1 MKVEPRQI
9 NKQKHNHLR
18 RNYANV
24 DRLQMFN
31 ERRPTP
37 KKKPNNHPKVH
48 CLLVVVKVIF
58 KKTSI
63 SEAIVFYVKH
73 FLSPTPK
80 RPPPFKPPRKR
91 CIYCIDIYTLHNRA
105 IYYDIIN
112 SDEIDSH
119 FPSTCTQKSS
129 PHTLGLPPTQ

>member
-37 KKKPNNHPKVH
+37 QKKPNNHPKVH

-63 SEAIVFYVKH
+63 SEAIVFYIKH

-80 RPPPFKPPRKR
+80 RPPSLQAPAKTMYIH
-91 CIYCIDIYTLHNRA
+91 IYIAQYRA
-105 IYYDIIN
+105 IYDIIN